1 MDSYSNFQVVKQ
13 TLTFNVNCLHF
24 KAFFGFRQL
33 EGFVRKFC
41 IYNITLPGQET
52 NSQTLPSSY
61 IYPNIDQL
69 VSLLLSVTEH
79 YNILTMLGL
88 GVGLGANILLRFAL
102 KHQQMVEGL
111 VLINCSA
118 QRQGRIGYSSLAM
131 SRSCAGWAE
140 WAFHKRTMLVLWDVH
155 NMISFISL

>member
-1 MDSYSNFQVVKQ
+1 M
-13 TLTFNVNCLHF
+13 
-24 KAFFGFRQL
+24 
-33 EGFVRKFC
+33 RKFC

-61 IYPNIDQL
+61 IYPNIHQL

-118 QRQGRIGYSSLAM
+118 QRQGRIGYSSLAL
-131 SRSCAGWAE
+131 SRSLQDGLSGPFIREPCWYCGLYHDQ
-140 WAFHKRTMLVLWDVH
+140 FHL
-155 NMISFISL
+155 SLTI

>member
-1 MDSYSNFQVVKQ
+1 M
-13 TLTFNVNCLHF
+13 
-24 KAFFGFRQL
+24 
-33 EGFVRKFC
+33 RKFC
-41 IYNITLPGQET
+41 IYNITLPGQEM

-118 QRQGRIGYSSLAM
+118 QRQGRIGYSSLAL
-131 SRSCAGWAE
+131 
-140 WAFHKRTMLVLWDVH
+140 KVLCRMV
-155 NMISFISL
+155 